1 MDDSVTAA
9 WLTKAVLESAAAA
22 RDGRTRTL
30 FTKLIEHLH
39 AFVREVELTPQEWMS
54 GIEFLT
60 ATGKKCDD
68 FRQEFILLSDT
79 TGISMLVDALASG
92 RASGSTESTVL
103 GPFFTLDAHDVAAG
117 GTIAKEGSGYPL
129 FVSGHVRDTLGRSIA
144 NAPIDVWETDGTGT
158 YDVQYAD
165 RLEPDCRGRLRT
177 DAQGAFRFRGVL
189 PVSYSIPSDGPVG
202 AMLSA
207 LGRHSMRPA
216 HVHFKIEPDGYV
228 PLTTAIYVRGDPYLE
243 GDAVFSVKPSL
254 ISDYRRHEGAG
265 EAAERGCSV
274 PFYTLERDFVLAP
287 VSVPA

>member
-9 WLTKAVLESAAAA
+9 WLTKAVVDSAGAA
-22 RDGRTRTL
+22 RDGRTRAL

-54 GIEFLT
+54 AIEFLT

-129 FVSGHVRDTLGRSIA
+129 WSRSRA
-144 NAPIDVWETDGTGT
+144 
-158 YDVQYAD
+158 
-165 RLEPDCRGRLRT
+165 GRLLWRRT
-177 DAQGAFRFRGVL
+177 WTSETRWAAQSRTRRSTCG
-189 PVSYSIPSDGPVG
+189 
-202 AMLSA
+202 
-207 LGRHSMRPA
+207 
-216 HVHFKIEPDGYV
+216 
-228 PLTTAIYVRGDPYLE
+228 
-243 GDAVFSVKPSL
+243 KPM
-254 ISDYRRHEGAG
+254 
-265 EAAERGCSV
+265 ERGPTTCS
-274 PFYTLERDFVLAP
+274 TRIA
-287 VSVPA
+287 